1 MAIKYLS
8 GNRTYGTAAE
18 IPTFG
23 GVTGWTELGRATLGS
38 AGDTLDL
45 TGLDTSAYPHIKI
58 LATVQPSSG
67 GSDET
72 YINWRFNGDS
82 GNNYAF
88 RYNSDGGSDGSN
100 TSQNKMLA
108 YPPTNNQWQFSVMDL
123 INKSDQ
129 EKLAILRTIC
139 RGATAGGASNSPNRR
154 EIVGKWANTSSTIS
168 QVTAV
173 NSQTSQGNFEVGT
186 EFVVLGANSSGGGA
200 TSAWQELD
208 SVELSSSGSVIT
220 SNTFTA
226 KKYLMIKLY
235 HIDTGGY
242 VNPKLQFNSDS
253 GSNYASRYSDNG
265 GSDSTTTSQSE
276 VDLRAGEVQ
285 SPAITTIYVINKS
298 DKEKLFIS
306 HSNMQNTAGAGN
318 VPSRAEVVGKWTNT
332 SAQITSVKFIKS
344 ASGSFNTGSYLKV
357 WGMD

>member
-1 MAIKYLS
+1 MAVKYLS

-88 RYNSDGGSDGSN
+88 RYNSDGGSSGTN
-100 TSQNKMLA
+100 TSQNKMLS
-108 YPPTNNQWQFSVMDL
+108 YPPTNNQWQFITMDL

-129 EKLAILRTIC
+129 EKLAILHTIC
-139 RGATAGGASNSPNRR
+139 RGGTAGGASNSPSRR

-168 QVTAV
+168 QVTAI
-173 NSQTSQGNFEVGT
+173 NSQTSQGNFEAGT

-208 SVELSSSGSVIT
+208 SDSGT
-220 SNTFTA
+220 TPLCEFTA
-226 KKYLMIKLY
+226 KKYLWVQAHVK
-235 HIDTGGY
+235 G
-242 VNPKLQFNSDS
+242 SDS
-253 GSNYASRYSDNG
+253 GKFQVGNGSLDTGSNYALRYESG
-265 GSDSTTTSQSE
+265 GSADNETGRTGSE
-276 VDLRAGEVQ
+276 SLT
-285 SPAITTIYVINKS
+285 ITTPIYYNMFIINKS
-298 DKEKLFIS
+298 DKEKLIIS
-306 HSNMQNTAGAGN
+306 HGARQNTAGAGTAPN
-318 VPSRAEVVGKWTNT
+318 RWEEAWKWTNT
-332 SAQITSVKFIKS
+332 SAQINRIGYVVHG
-344 ASGSFNTGSYLKV
+344 SGSLDSSCQIKV
-357 WGMD
+357 WGFD